1 MSLNSSNE
9 LSPETTPSL
18 TAESTEKAPKT
29 PFIKRVLYAF
39 GLPAWVFL
47 SFMLAQAL
55 VLAAVSALQWAG
67 VSFAEVNG
75 SIFNATAAAVIYALS
90 IALVIGVPW
99 LVKRRATTKE
109 ELGLHRLPSWMD
121 IVWAPAGMVV
131 YLILTTLVMSFAVQ
145 YLTFIDFEQAQDTG
159 FAEIASQFEY
169 ILAFVSLVI
178 IAPIAEEVLFRGYLF
193 GKLRKYVPLWLA
205 ILVTSALFAAVH
217 GQWNVALDVFVL
229 SVVMCLL
236 RVVSKS
242 LWPTILL
249 HMMKNGIAYYFLFIN
264 PALLSTIG
272 G

>member
-1 MSLNSSNE
+1 M
-9 LSPETTPSL
+9 PPSL
-18 TAESTEKAPKT
+18 AEHEAVRSQANSEAPKT
-29 PFIKRVLYAF
+29 PIGRRILFAL

-47 SFMLAQAL
+47 SFMLAQAM
-55 VLAAVSALQWAG
+55 VLAAIAALQWLG
-67 VSFAEVNG
+67 VSFANVNG
-75 SIFNATAAAVIYALS
+75 SIFNATAAAIIYALS

-99 LVKRRATTKE
+99 LIKRRATTRE

-121 IVWAPAGMVV
+121 IIWAPAGMVV

-145 YLTFIDFEQAQDTG
+145 YLTFINFEQAQDTG
-159 FAEIASQFEY
+159 FAEITTQFEY

-178 IAPIAEEVLFRGYLF
+178 IAPFAEEVLFRGYLF

-264 PALLSTIG
+264 PALLSTLG